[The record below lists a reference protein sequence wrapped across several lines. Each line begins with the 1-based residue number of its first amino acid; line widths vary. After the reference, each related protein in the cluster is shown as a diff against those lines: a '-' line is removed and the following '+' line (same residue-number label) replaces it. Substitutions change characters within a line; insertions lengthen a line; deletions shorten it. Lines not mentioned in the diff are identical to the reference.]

1 MLDFMT
7 LMVGYIAIMVVNI
20 TIFLAFYK
28 FSDIDFGDFKFWVIA
43 YILHTLG
50 LGMFVIAASHFN
62 IWFVIAQNLFIYI
75 AGLFKIFG
83 TNYIFKD
90 RIDYKVSYLFLLFV
104 PLILLDALD
113 ISDVVVR
120 IAYMGSLNII
130 VYVIMIYY
138 INTHTTSIEKSFTK
152 SFKIATIGLIVVNLL
167 RISTSVFGL
176 ENTFIA
182 RHTLNSIILILGMGF
197 HTLLAFSVLFVI
209 YGRYQYRFVE
219 IEYELQK
226 RQATKDIEEKFQQ
239 LFEELPLGVAIH
251 RMIFDKHH
259 KAIDYEFLDVNKGFE
274 EHTSLKKSD
283 IIHKTVKEFLPGT
296 EDIWIQRYEQVVKQN
311 KVMNFS
317 GYSREIDRYFDVVA
331 YPLDNDE
338 FVTIVHN
345 TTSEINR
352 KQQLRFLSTHDYLTG
367 LKNRHEFVNDLETLT
382 HVKHIKTTLIIFDID
397 GLQLFND
404 AFGHEIGDA
413 ILIKVGNVLVDTVMN
428 KYYVYRISGDSFA
441 VILTNDQV
449 KLLERIDKL
458 KQKIEKISHQDFN
471 VSITFA
477 IKERANQS
485 ANQLIIDVEKE
496 LQRNKAKNKKSK
508 YSTRISAILDALTSK
523 YDDEK
528 HHSDQV
534 KLLCKKVGEALG
546 LNKKAIDNLMMAGH
560 LHDIGKIA
568 IPEEVL
574 HKPGRLTD
582 EEYDIVK
589 THAEIGYRIL
599 NAVDEY
605 QEIALATLHHHERYD
620 GKGYP
625 KGLSGEDIPL
635 ISRIIS
641 VVDAYE
647 AMTSDRV
654 YRKSLGKA
662 FAIQELKACS
672 GSQFDPKIVDVFIRS
687 IDQRNH
693 VKN

>member
-7 LMVGYIAIMVVNI
+7 LMVAYLSIMVVNI

-28 FSDIDFGDFKFWVIA
+28 YSDISFKDFKFWTVAFIF
-43 YILHTLG
+43 HGLG
-50 LGMFVIAASHFN
+50 LTMFVLAANDFS
-62 IWFVIAQNLFIYI
+62 IWLVITQNLFIYI
-75 AGLFKIFG
+75 SGIFKIFG
-83 TNYIFKD
+83 TNCLLND
-90 RIDYKVSYLFLLFV
+90 RIHYKTSYLLLLFI
-104 PLILLDALD
+104 PLIFLDA
-113 ISDVVVR
+113 IEYGHVSVR
-120 IAYMGSLNII
+120 IVYMGLLNMI
-130 VYVIMIYY
+130 VYVFILNF
-138 INTHTTSIEKSFTK
+138 INKRTTSIEKSFTK
-152 SFKIATIGLIVVNLL
+152 SFKIAIIGLIVINIF
-167 RISTSVFGL
+167 RISTSIFGL
-176 ENTFIA
+176 ENTFVD
-182 RHTLNSIILILGMGF
+182 RHMINSIILILGMGF

-219 IEYELQK
+219 IEYDLQK
-226 RQATKDIEEKFQQ
+226 RQATKDIEKKFQQ
-239 LFEELPLGVAIH
+239 LFDEMPLGVAVH
-251 RMIFDKHH
+251 RMIFDEKH
-259 KAIDYEFLDVNKGFE
+259 KAIDYEFLDINKGFE

-283 IIHKTVKEFLPGT
+283 IIHKTVKEVLPGT
-296 EDIWIQRYEQVVKQN
+296 EDIWIQRYEQVVLKN

-317 GYSREIDRYFDVVA
+317 GYSKEIDRYFNVVA

-367 LKNRHEFVNDLETLT
+367 LKNRHEFINDLETLT
-382 HVKHIKTTLIIFDID
+382 HVKYMKTILIICDID

-404 AFGHEIGDA
+404 AFGHEVGDE
-413 ILIKVGNVLVDTVMN
+413 ILIKVAKVLADTVMN

-449 KLLERIDKL
+449 KLLERIDSL
-458 KQKIEKISHQDFN
+458 KQKIEKISYQDFN

-485 ANQLIIDVEKE
+485 ANQLIIDVEKV
-496 LQRNKAKNKKSK
+496 LQRNKAKNKNSK

-534 KLLCKKVGEALG
+534 KLLCKKVGESLG

-647 AMTSDRV
+647 AITSDRV
-654 YRKSLGKA
+654 YRKSLGKE

-672 GSQFDPKIVDVFIRS
+672 GSQFDPKIVDVFIRC
-687 IDQRNH
+687 INQNNRI
-693 VKN
+693 KN

>member
-7 LMVGYIAIMVVNI
+7 LMVAYISIMVVNI
-20 TIFLAFYK
+20 TIFFAFYK
-28 FSDIDFGDFKFWVIA
+28 YSDISFKDFQFWIIAFMFHVI
-43 YILHTLG
+43 G
-50 LGMFVIAASHFN
+50 LSMFVIAANHFN
-62 IWFVIAQNLFIYI
+62 IWFVILYNFFIYS
-75 AGLFKIFG
+75 AGIIKIFG
-83 TNYIFKD
+83 TNYLLNN
-90 RIDYKVSYLFLLFV
+90 RVHYRLTYL
-104 PLILLDALD
+104 LILFIPVVLLDVLD
-113 ISDVVVR
+113 ISGISNR
-120 IAYMGSLNII
+120 IVIVNLLN
-130 VYVIMIYY
+130 VMIFSFILGFIYKR
-138 INTHTTSIEKSFTK
+138 TTSIERSFTK
-152 SFKIATIGLIVVNLL
+152 SFQIAIIGLIVINLIRVL
-167 RISTSVFGL
+167 TVVFRL
-176 ENTFIA
+176 ENTFIE
-182 RHTLNSIILILGMGF
+182 RHVLNSIMLALDMGF

-209 YGRYQYRFVE
+209 YGRYQYKFVE

-226 RQATKDIEEKFQQ
+226 RNATKDIEKKFQK

-259 KAIDYEFLDVNKGFE
+259 KAIDYEFLDINKGFE

-317 GYSREIDRYFDVVA
+317 GYSKEIDRYFDVVA

-382 HVKHIKTTLIIFDID
+382 NVKHIKTTLIIFDID

-404 AFGHEIGDA
+404 AFGHEVGDKV
-413 ILIKVGNVLVDTVMN
+413 LIKVASVLVDTVMN

-449 KLLERIDKL
+449 KLLERIDHL

-496 LQRNKAKNKKSK
+496 LQRNKAKNKNSK

-528 HHSDQV
+528 LHSEQV
-534 KLLCKKVGEALG
+534 KPLCKKVGESLG

-605 QEIALATLHHHERYD
+605 EEIALATLYHHERYD

-654 YRKSLGKA
+654 YRKSLGKE
-662 FAIQELKACS
+662 FAIQELKACR
-672 GSQFDPKIVDVFIRS
+672 GSQFDPKIVDVFIKS
-687 IDQRNH
+687 LELN
-693 VKN
+693 